1 MRPSIVHLAPIMTIQ
16 RFRGIPNSVLCDKSA
31 HVFPTINFICGSST
45 MPEIEA
51 ICQICREPFTV
62 DVHQVTLDTIRQLS
76 DGREAT
82 PDMFGMCKYCASGIN
97 RKCRREIAEL
107 EAIYA
112 LQDPRST

>member
-1 MRPSIVHLAPIMTIQ
+1 MLPSIIHLAPVMTIQ
-16 RFRGIPNSVLCDKSA
+16 RFRGVPDSALYDKSPHIFSISISYMGA
-31 HVFPTINFICGSST
+31 AT

-62 DVHQVTLDTIRQLS
+62 DVHQVTLDTIRQLN
-76 DGREAT
+76 DGRDAT
-82 PDMFGMCKYCASGIN
+82 PDTFGMCRYCGAGIN

-112 LQDPRST
+112 LEDPRSR